1 MRIINAIFFGSIAAL
16 SILTAPVLA
25 RTSDAQKTDDKS
37 TSSSCDS
44 FKQNPDGSWT
54 QVPCQEIGPAAQT
67 PRKPST
73 RSVDDT
79 TH

>member
-37 TSSSCDS
+37 TYRR
-44 FKQNPDGSWT
+44 
-54 QVPCQEIGPAAQT
+54 A
-67 PRKPST
+67 T
-73 RSVDDT
+73 RSNRIPMNHGRRFRVRR
-79 TH
+79 